1 MHDEIIN
8 KGKGKGNDTLYG
20 NYVDS
25 LLIGSE
31 GNDYIEGF
39 YGNDTYFFAKGHGQ
53 ETIYNV
59 SGNDT
64 IQFTSID
71 FSEVK
76 FGKDGYD

>member
-1 MHDEIIN
+1 M
-8 KGKGKGNDTLYG
+8 
-20 NYVDS
+20 
-25 LLIGSE
+25 GSE